1 MIKVISTMALNGI
14 DGIPVVVESSCVGS
28 PSPRLD
34 IIGLPDAAVK
44 EAAGRVRA
52 AARSSGLPL
61 HNGVLT
67 VNLAPADVRK
77 EGSSFDL
84 PILLSLINTDASER
98 IDYGGK
104 CFAGEL
110 SLTGEVKHI
119 TGALPMAI
127 SARDLGYKQI
137 FLPEADAAEASAAQG
152 IEVFP
157 VRDVL
162 SLYNHLTGGKQLAP
176 VPFSEERLRAEATA
190 RALDFADIKGQDAA
204 KTALE
209 IAAAGGH
216 NVLMIGPPGSGKSM
230 LASRLPSILPPM
242 TIEEAIETT
251 KIHSV
256 AGILPPGV
264 SLVSERPFRSP
275 HHTLSCASMA
285 GGGKNPRP
293 GEISLA
299 HNGVLFLDELPE
311 FDRSV
316 SEVLRQPLEDR
327 VVHITR
333 VSGTVNYPCSFIL
346 VCAMNP
352 CKCGYYGHATK
363 ACTCTPK
370 ARLAYTAKISGPLLD
385 RIDIHVEVPALDYNE
400 LSRAG
405 RAERG
410 DPQPRDRRPGLRRS
424 ADGGRPHLQ
433 RADDPGGHPPLLP
446 DGRRR
451 READADRLRQ
461 VRAFRTRLRPHSQG
475 RAHGGGF
482 RQKRDHP
489 QGAHRAGAA
498 AAEHEQKILAIA
510 KGLHKN
516 AK

>member
-1 MIKVISTMALNGI
+1 
-14 DGIPVVVESSCVGS
+14 
-28 PSPRLD
+28 
-34 IIGLPDAAVK
+34 
-44 EAAGRVRA
+44 
-52 AARSSGLPL
+52 
-61 HNGVLT
+61 
-67 VNLAPADVRK
+67 
-77 EGSSFDL
+77 
-84 PILLSLINTDASER
+84 
-98 IDYGGK
+98 
-104 CFAGEL
+104 
-110 SLTGEVKHI
+110 
-119 TGALPMAI
+119 
-127 SARDLGYKQI
+127 
-137 FLPEADAAEASAAQG
+137 
-152 IEVFP
+152 
-157 VRDVL
+157 
-162 SLYNHLTGGKQLAP
+162 
-176 VPFSEERLRAEATA
+176 
-190 RALDFADIKGQDAA
+190 
-204 KTALE
+204 
-209 IAAAGGH
+209 
-216 NVLMIGPPGSGKSM
+216 MIGPPGSGKSM

-400 LSRAG
+400 LSRTEPAEPSAEIRSRVIAA
-405 RAERG
+405 RAFAAARTEG
-410 DPQPRDRRPGLRRS
+410 ALTCNGLMTPADIRRFCRMDD
-424 ADGGRPHLQ
+424 AGGRLMQTAYDKFALSARAYDRILKVARTAADFDKSEIIRKEHIGLALQ
-433 RADDPGGHPPLLP
+433 
-446 DGRRR
+446 
-451 READADRLRQ
+451 LRSMSKKYWQ
-461 VRAFRTRLRPHSQG
+461 
-475 RAHGGGF
+475 
-482 RQKRDHP
+482 
-489 QGAHRAGAA
+489 
-498 AAEHEQKILAIA
+498 
-510 KGLHKN
+510 
-516 AK
+516 